1 MHHAVAI
8 VGGMPKPTAE
18 PRVALHFQ
26 IPETVSAILDA
37 MAKEATGIGLASRSS
52 VALYLVTTHPEMVR
66 RLATGAPLA
75 NGVAVTA
82 SPTVPCLASPDVV
95 RLQAAMA
102 RTGLGTAYAVGK
114 ASGVDKSAVARVL
127 EGAWPLKT
135 TGKGKLLAWVEGVE
149 AQP

>member
-1 MHHAVAI
+1 MRHAVAI
-8 VGGMPKPTAE
+8 VGGMPRPPAE

-26 IPETVSAILDA
+26 IPESMSAALDA

-75 NGVAVTA
+75 NGVAVT
-82 SPTVPCLASPDVV
+82 TSPDVV

-102 RTGLGTAYAVGK
+102 RVSLGTAYAVGK

-135 TGKGKLLAWVEGVE
+135 TGKGKLLAWVESAE
-149 AQP
+149 ALP